1 MLYLERLGYN
11 FLRISSLSTYKLL
24 QLVTIGYQMSSNIKI
39 PKVCEHCKETFIAK
53 TTVTRFCS
61 TNCAGKAFKNRKR
74 KELLESVQMEE
85 YRKSVGINMEL
96 IQAKEF
102 LSIKEACL
110 LLGVSRMSLHRY
122 IKKKMIVTHK
132 LGGKVI
138 ITKQAITKLFQ

>member
-1 MLYLERLGYN
+1 
-11 FLRISSLSTYKLL
+11 
-24 QLVTIGYQMSSNIKI
+24 MSSNIKI

-61 TNCAGKAFKNRKR
+61 TNCAGKAFKNRKS

-96 IQAKEF
+96 IQTKEF

-122 IKKKMIVTHK
+122 IKNKTITTHK

-138 ITKQAITKLFQ
+138 IKKQALTKLFQ